1 MSKTRIKAID
11 AVQEAEKIAF
21 APFVFQ
27 AVVSL
32 RKLGIFNLIFQN
44 RKKGGIGL
52 EDISKKLN
60 ISTYGVGVLL
70 EIAESYNIVD
80 KDEAGNFELTTIGY
94 FLAFDKT
101 VDVNINFTQEVC
113 YKGLFHLTEAIETGK
128 PAGLK
133 ELGNWKTI
141 YEGLSVL
148 QPDVQ
153 KAWFEFDHHYSDEVF
168 QEAMEF
174 VFRNNPKTIYDV
186 GANTGKFAISGSKY
200 SDSVSIKMIDLPGQ
214 LKIARGN
221 VAAAGFAD
229 RVSHYEID
237 WLSKNPQLPKGAD
250 AIWMSQFLDCFSE
263 DEILTILKA
272 CAAAVNDHG
281 EVLIM
286 ETFTDRQRFDNAKF
300 ILEAT
305 SLYFTVMANGN
316 SKMYPSTVLKNLIDQ
331 AGLEL
336 KEDIAVGEYHTIFAC
351 KKK

>member
-1 MSKTRIKAID
+1 MSKKSIRAID

-27 AVVSL
+27 AVVAL

-44 RKKGGIGL
+44 RKKGGISL
-52 EDISKKLN
+52 ENISEELN
-60 ISTYGVGVLL
+60 ISNYGIGVLL

-80 KDEAGNFELTTIGY
+80 KNENGCFELTTTGY
-94 FLAFDKT
+94 FLAFDRT
-101 VDVNINFTQEVC
+101 VDVNINFTQDVC

-133 ELGNWKTI
+133 ELGNWDTI
-141 YEGLSVL
+141 YQGLSVL
-148 QPDVQ
+148 PPNVQ

-168 QEAMEF
+168 QEALEF

-200 SDSVSIKMIDLPGQ
+200 SETVSIKMIDLPGQ
-214 LKIARGN
+214 LQIALKN
-221 VAAAGFAD
+221 VELAGFKD
-229 RVSHYEID
+229 RVSHYKID
-237 WLSKNPQLPKGAD
+237 WLSENPQLPKGAD
-250 AIWMSQFLDCFSE
+250 VIWMSQFLDCFSE
-263 DEILTILKA
+263 AEILVILKA
-272 CAAAVNDHG
+272 CAAAIVDNG

-316 SKMYPSTVLKNLIDQ
+316 SKMYPSTVLLKLIDQ
-331 AGLEL
+331 AGLKL
-336 KEDIAVGEYHTIFAC
+336 IEDRAVGEYHTIFAC

>member
-1 MSKTRIKAID
+1 MSKKSIRAID

-27 AVVSL
+27 AVVAL
-32 RKLGIFNLIFQN
+32 RKLGIFNLIFKN
-44 RKKGGIGL
+44 RKKGGISL
-52 EDISKKLN
+52 ENISEELKL
-60 ISTYGVGVLL
+60 STYGVGVLL

-80 KDEAGNFELTTIGY
+80 KDENNHFELTTTGY
-94 FLAFDKT
+94 FLAFDRT
-101 VDVNINFTQEVC
+101 VDVNINFTQDVC
-113 YKGLFHLTEAIETGK
+113 YKGLYHLTEAIETGK

-133 ELGNWKTI
+133 ELGNWETI
-141 YEGLSVL
+141 YQGLSVL

-168 QEAMEF
+168 QEALEF
-174 VFRNNPKTIYDV
+174 VLRNNPKVVYDV

-200 SDSVSIKMIDLPGQ
+200 NKDVSIKMVDLPGQ
-214 LKIARGN
+214 LQIALKN
-221 VAAAGFAD
+221 VELAGFKD
-229 RVSHYEID
+229 RVTHHKID
-237 WLSKNPQLPKGAD
+237 WLSENPQLPVGAD
-250 AIWMSQFLDCFSE
+250 TIWMSQFLDCFSE
-263 DEILTILKA
+263 EEILVILKA
-272 CAAAVNDHG
+272 CAAAVKDDG

-316 SKMYPSTVLKNLIDQ
+316 SKMYPSTVFLKLIDQ
-331 AGLEL
+331 AGLKL
-336 KEDIAVGEYHTIFAC
+336 VEDRAVGEYHTILAC

>member
-1 MSKTRIKAID
+1 MTKKPIRAID

-27 AVVSL
+27 AVVAL
-32 RKLGIFNLIFQN
+32 RKLGIFDLIFQY
-44 RKKGGIGL
+44 RKKGGISL
-52 EDISKKLN
+52 ENIAKELKISN
-60 ISTYGVGVLL
+60 YGIGVLL
-70 EIAESYNIVD
+70 EIAESYNIVNR
-80 KDEAGNFELTTIGY
+80 DENNQFELTTTGY
-94 FLAFDKT
+94 FLAFDRT
-101 VDVNINFTQEVC
+101 VDVNINFTQDVC

-133 ELGNWKTI
+133 ELGDWETI
-141 YEGLSVL
+141 YQGLSVL
-148 QPDVQ
+148 RPDIQ

-168 QEAMEF
+168 QEALEF

-214 LKIARGN
+214 LQIALKN
-221 VAAAGFAD
+221 VELAGFKD
-229 RVSHYEID
+229 RVTHHEID
-237 WLSKNPQLPKGAD
+237 WLSENPQLPVGAD

-263 DEILTILKA
+263 DEILVILKA
-272 CAAAVNDHG
+272 CVAAVNDDG

-316 SKMYPSTVLKNLIDQ
+316 SKMYSSTVLLKLIDQ
-331 AGLEL
+331 AGLKL
-336 KEDIAVGEYHTIFAC
+336 IEDRAVGEYHTIFAC